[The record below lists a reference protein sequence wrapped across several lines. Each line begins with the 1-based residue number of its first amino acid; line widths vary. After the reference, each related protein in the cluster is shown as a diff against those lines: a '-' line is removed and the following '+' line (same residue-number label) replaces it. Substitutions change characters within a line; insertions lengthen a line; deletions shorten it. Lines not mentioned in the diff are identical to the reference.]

1 MLSCEKKKIK
11 VKTWHHIFDT
21 NFTKKF
27 SRKVLTNAA
36 PIWYNKRLGGWG
48 GTPKRNFLRILPLF
62 YYITKKFLFQDLTKQ
77 NPENF
82 QKKFLLIRL
91 TSTGVSWYNKRGR
104 KNLFFFFFLRR
115 AGSQLQLLVN
125 TNKCSRSRSEQMFD
139 EQMFVNQK
147 SWQTNDRSLSSA

>member
-1 MLSCEKKKIK
+1 MIISQKNFLLLYGRKKIK
-11 VKTWHHIFDT
+11 VKTWHNIFYT

-48 GTPKRNFLRILPLF
+48 GTPEQNFLRILPLF
-62 YYITKKFLFQDLTKQ
+62 YYTTKKFLFQDLTRQ

-91 TSTGVSWYNKRGR
+91 TSPGVSWYNKRGR
-104 KNLFFFFFLRR
+104 RNLFFFFFFFFLFLFYFFL
-115 AGSQLQLLVN
+115 LQYYLYCFL
-125 TNKCSRSRSEQMFD
+125 F
-139 EQMFVNQK
+139 FL
-147 SWQTNDRSLSSA
+147 SLFLYIHKISYDHM